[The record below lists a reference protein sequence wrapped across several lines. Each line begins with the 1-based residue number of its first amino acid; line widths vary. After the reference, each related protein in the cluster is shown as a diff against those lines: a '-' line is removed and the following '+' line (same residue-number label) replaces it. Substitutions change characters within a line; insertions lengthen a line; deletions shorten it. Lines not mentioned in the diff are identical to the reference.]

1 MMIIIIIIII
11 IIVIIITYCLLAQIA
26 QARNMSIGELQHS
39 CITFKI

>member
-1 MMIIIIIIII
+1 MMIIVIIII